1 MTEALSF
8 RGRQPT
14 ELAFG
19 TSGLRG
25 LVTDITDLEAY
36 INTSGFLAYSLATQ
50 PDVPRRV
57 VIGGDRRPS
66 TDSGDRS
73 IMRAVARACVDAG
86 FQVEN
91 AGKLPTPALA
101 YFAFQQGVVSIMVTG
116 SHIPF
121 DRNGIKFNMPG
132 REVLKSDE
140 PGILHAVSRFRAVE
154 YEKAA
159 DESCFDDA
167 GMFRPGQASS
177 LPDPT
182 DAAERAYVQRY
193 AEFFPDGA
201 LSGLRVAVYQHSAV
215 GRDLL
220 VQMLERLGATV
231 YAIGRSEQ
239 FVAIDTE
246 AIDSARLAE
255 LEQLYA
261 DVRSKFGPVDVI
273 VSTDGD
279 SDRPLVLGI
288 DSGQNVQF
296 VPGDVLGILVADY
309 LGAEAVAVPVSATD
323 AIEKFFRGRVEL
335 VRTKIG
341 SPWVIAA
348 MQRLTKS
355 SRVGWEANGGFLVGS
370 SLERQGRHLAPLAT
384 RDAFLP
390 ILSLLHAARIQHKS
404 IVELCAR
411 LPERHGSAGLI
422 DVVEP
427 VGALLERYLV
437 PSLAGL
443 VSVSFEGTPRWYDAN
458 GEEHAAESG
467 ALEQLLEVRG
477 RLADHFSPGGDPD
490 AVSAINFVD
499 GIRCYL
505 KGGDIAHVRASGN
518 APQLR
523 LYAVSDSGQ
532 RAQALVAEAVRPG
545 GTLARLVSE
554 AEQYDFVRR
563 VQNNIAYTQNL
574 FQTGTPA
581 RVIGTVSGSLS
592 AQRFWQQ
599 ALNEM
604 KGDFRADRAISFHED
619 LPTNQAL
626 GLLLLWQRLKP
637 HLPAGAGALVAFVFG
652 EGSRATPF
660 TETDNGQ
667 KPAIASFVRR
677 RGAGDPRGFESMV
690 GLALRCFAP
699 VENYLRR
706 SGFDGLVVKWGD
718 EVQIPALDL
727 SLSDPLFENADVVRF
742 VSMRSIDENSAIDK
756 DWVGVDASGRVT
768 AFIPRRPFGEM
779 QGLAERGLLQVR
791 SGELF
796 GGVNL
801 GSIAVSRRLLD
812 ALLSEF
818 SVEVND
824 ETADRK
830 ARPDL
835 DPQFFTAFMLA
846 LIDDDTK
853 RKADFEQSIAEVP
866 ALAKLAKNFPDLLS
880 RLRKVVTE
888 FRVDHGQSPRV
899 VAMNFGAQYW
909 GDIGQHRQIYEFYMA
924 LNQSS
929 PDGRIARALAGIE
942 GAADARGNRVT
953 PDSVVAPG
961 IELQRSVVIGCELL
975 GRGVVKDS
983 VLIGTRARDISAEA
997 AFDVLSVVRD
1007 LKLGSGAG
1015 SYKVVSDAAVEVAS
1029 NERVTTLFLPDGRQL
1044 LMRVAEATD
1053 LRDRRLNYEAPVL
1066 DNPLSFARAHEL
1078 MCDQSVDELRARR
1091 AEAAASVLQGIAGID
1106 Q

>member
-1 MTEALSF
+1 MTEAPSF

-36 INTSGFLAYSLATQ
+36 INTSGFLAYLSATQ
-50 PDVPRRV
+50 PGVARRV
-57 VIGGDRRPS
+57 AIGGDRRPS
-66 TDSGDRS
+66 TDSDDRS
-73 IMRAVARACVDAG
+73 IMRAVARACIDAR
-86 FQVEN
+86 FEVEN

-101 YFAFQQGVVSIMVTG
+101 HFAFQKGLASIMVTG

-121 DRNGIKFNMPG
+121 DRNGIKFNMPE

-140 PGILHAVSRFRAVE
+140 AGILEAVARVRAAE
-154 YEKAA
+154 YAKPAHQ
-159 DESCFDDA
+159 SLFDDA
-167 GMFRPGQASS
+167 GMFRPGQVSS
-177 LPDPT
+177 LAERN

-193 AEFFPDGA
+193 VDFFPEQA
-201 LSGLRVAVYQHSAV
+201 LKGLSVAVYQHSAV

-220 VQMLERLGATV
+220 AVVLERLGATV
-231 YAIGRSEQ
+231 HAIGRSEQ

-255 LEQLYA
+255 LGKLHAE
-261 DVRSKFGPVDVI
+261 VRAKFGAVDVI

-288 DSGQNVQF
+288 DADQQVRF

-309 LGAEAVAVPVSATD
+309 LGADAIAIPVSATD
-323 AIEKFFRGRVEL
+323 AIERFFGDSVDI

-348 MQRLTKS
+348 MQQLKKAT
-355 SRVGWEANGGFLVGS
+355 RVGWEANGGFLVGAL
-370 SLERQGRHLAPLAT
+370 LERQGRRLAPLAT

-390 ILSLLHAARIQHKS
+390 ILSVLHASCLAQKS
-404 IVELCAR
+404 IVELCAG

-422 DVVEP
+422 DVAEP

-437 PSLAGL
+437 PSLEGL
-443 VSVSFEGTPRWYDAN
+443 VSVTFEAAPRWYDGA
-458 GEEHAAESG
+458 GLEHPLGGAE
-467 ALEQLLEVRG
+467 LEQLCEVRARLG
-477 RLADHFSPGGDPD
+477 RHLSPSADPLD
-490 AVSAINFVD
+490 VERINFID

-523 LYAVSDSGQ
+523 LYALSDSRE
-532 RAQALVAEAVRPG
+532 RAQALVAKAVQQG
-545 GTLARLVSE
+545 GTLARLVEE
-554 AEQYDFVRR
+554 AQTHDFVDR
-563 VQNNIAYTQNL
+563 VQKNIAYTQAL
-574 FQTGTPA
+574 FRTGRPA
-581 RVIGTVSGSLS
+581 KVIGTVSGSVS

-599 ALNEM
+599 ALDEM
-604 KGDFRADRAISFHED
+604 KGDFRADQAISFHED
-619 LPTNQAL
+619 LPTNQAF
-626 GLLLLWQRLKP
+626 GLLLLWQRLKA
-637 HLPAGAGALVAFVFG
+637 HAPAGAGALVAFVFG

-677 RGAGDPRGFESMV
+677 GDDGPCGFESMV

-727 SLSDPLFENADVVRF
+727 SLSDPLFDNADVVRF
-742 VSMRSIDENSAIDK
+742 VSLRRIDEHSAKDK

-768 AFIPRRPFGEM
+768 AFIPRRPLAEM
-779 QGLAERGLLQVR
+779 QRLAEHGLLQVR
-791 SGELF
+791 GGELF

-812 ALLSEF
+812 ALLGEF
-818 SVEVND
+818 QAEVND
-824 ETADRK
+824 PSADRRT
-830 ARPDL
+830 RPDL

-846 LIDDDTK
+846 LIDDDAE
-853 RKADFEQSIAEVP
+853 REAAYRQSVDEVP
-866 ALAKLAKNFPDLLS
+866 ALAKLDRSFPTLLP
-880 RLRKVVTE
+880 RLRKVVSQ
-888 FRVDHGQSPRV
+888 FRREHGRDPRV
-899 VAMNFGAQYW
+899 VAMNFGHQYW

-924 LNQSS
+924 LNQPSADGQIARS
-929 PDGRIARALAGIE
+929 LAGLEGACDGR
-942 GAADARGNRVT
+942 GNLVT
-953 PDSVVAPG
+953 ADSVVAPG
-961 IELQRSVVIGCELL
+961 VELHGSVVIGCQLL
-975 GRGVVKDS
+975 GRGLVRDS
-983 VLIGTRARDISAEA
+983 VLIGTRARDINADG

-1007 LKLGSGAG
+1007 LKLQRGAG
-1015 SYKVVSDAAVEVAS
+1015 SYKVVSEASVEVATR
-1029 NERVTTLFLPDGRQL
+1029 ERVTTLFLPDGAVVQ
-1044 LMRVAEATD
+1044 MRVTEDTD
-1053 LRDRRLNYEAPVL
+1053 LRDRQRCYDVPILG
-1066 DNPLSFARAHEL
+1066 NPMSFARAHEL
-1078 MCDQSVDELRARR
+1078 MCSQGVDELRARR
-1091 AEAAASVLQGIAGID
+1091 AATVARVLEGMGELGS
-1106 Q
+1106 